1 MSAPRHVEDRINIFL
16 QRILGPND
24 ESVRGKIIMVT
35 RALVA
40 LIIVKYVLGAVL
52 AIFVA
57 LLGVFTWLPMR
68 LIRG

>member
-1 MSAPRHVEDRINIFL
+1 MEDRINIFL

-52 AIFVA
+52 AIFLA
-57 LLGVFTWLPMR
+57 LLRVFTWLPMR

>member
-1 MSAPRHVEDRINIFL
+1 MEDRINIFL

-40 LIIVKYVLGAVL
+40 LIIIDYVLGSILTIV
-52 AIFVA
+52 VA
-57 LLGVFTWLPMR
+57 LLDVFTWLPMR

>member
-1 MSAPRHVEDRINIFL
+1 MEDRINIFL

-24 ESVRGKIIMVT
+24 ESARGKIIMVT

-40 LIIVKYVLGAVL
+40 LIIIDYVLGSILTIV
-52 AIFVA
+52 VA
-57 LLGVFTWLPMR
+57 LLDVFTWLPMR